1 MARTRHRIDVG
12 WLLLLTPILWGA
24 TFPAA
29 KLGIERIGVYPFM
42 AWTRGIGFLTILVAL
57 PLLARREDLRGSMR
71 RVLLP
76 GMLLGA
82 LIFVAY
88 ILQTE
93 GLLRTTSTNAGFIT
107 GLYVVFVPIL
117 GLALFRQRVG
127 WGIWVA
133 VALSVI
139 GLVLLS
145 IPKLDDLRLRDGDLL
160 VLLSA
165 IAWAAHVVAL
175 GRFVGRYPSGTLSLS
190 QMGWAGLLHVLAAL
204 VIGTGLRVEE
214 AVGEAWVL
222 LIVTGVLGSGVA
234 YTLQVIA
241 QAEISPSRAVVIL
254 AGESVAAAAFS
265 AVWLGER
272 LEPHQWLGASVVVA
286 AMVVS
291 ELRARRADLRAE
303 LSAPA

>member
-1 MARTRHRIDVG
+1 
-12 WLLLLTPILWGA
+12 LWGA

-42 AWTRGIGFLTILVAL
+42 AWTRLIGFVTILVAL
-57 PLLARREDLRGSMR
+57 PLIARREDLRGSMR

-76 GMLLGA
+76 GLLLGTF
-82 LIFVAY
+82 IFVAY

-127 WGIWVA
+127 PGIWVA
-133 VALSVI
+133 VGLSVI

-145 IPKLDDLRLRDGDLL
+145 VPALDDLRLRFGDLL
-160 VLLSA
+160 VLFSA

-175 GRFVGRYPSGTLSLS
+175 GRFVGRHPSATLSLS
-190 QMGWAGLLHVLAAL
+190 QMGWAALLHIVATL
-204 VIGTGLRVEE
+204 VIGAGLRGEE
-214 AVGEAWVL
+214 AAGEAWLL

-241 QAEISPSRAVVIL
+241 QSEMSPSRAVVIL

-272 LEPHQWLGASVVVA
+272 LQAHQWLGATLVLL

-291 ELRARRADLRAE
+291 EMRARRADLRAE
-303 LSAPA
+303 AATPV

>member
-1 MARTRHRIDVG
+1 
-12 WLLLLTPILWGA
+12 
-24 TFPAA
+24 
-29 KLGIERIGVYPFM
+29 M
-42 AWTRGIGFLTILVAL
+42 AWTRVIGFVTILVAL
-57 PLLARREDLRGSMR
+57 PLLARREDVRGSMR

-76 GMLLGA
+76 GLLLGSF
-82 LIFVAY
+82 IFVAY

-127 WGIWVA
+127 GGIWLA
-133 VALSVI
+133 VGLSVI

-145 IPKLDDLRLRDGDLL
+145 VPALDDLRLRFGDLL

-165 IAWAAHVVAL
+165 VVWAAHIVAL
-175 GRFVGRYPSGTLSLS
+175 GRLVGRHPSATLSLA
-190 QMGWAGLLHVLAAL
+190 QMGVAALLHVIAAL
-204 VIGTGLRVEE
+204 FINTGLQ
-214 AVGEAWVL
+214 VGEAATEAWL
-222 LIVTGVLGSGVA
+222 LLVVTGVLGSGVA

-241 QAEISPSRAVVIL
+241 QSEMSPSRAVVII

-272 LEPHQWLGASVVVA
+272 LKAHQWLGAMLVIG

-291 ELRARRADLRAE
+291 ELRARRADHRAK
-303 LSAPA
+303 LATPA